1 MAETFL
7 ELSKRTWF
15 GRTDNNLEF
24 KVTISFGAD
33 GGVRGHG
40 EHTEE

>member
-7 ELSKRTWF
+7 ELSNRTWF

-33 GGVRGHG
+33 GGVRGNG